1 MADKDLWQVGVCI
14 DHQFYL
20 RFTAEKVVYE
30 NGIGF
35 IEKNQQKNINDLAC
49 IALYPKEKSIA
60 FCSGVVMCSFSV
72 REGDLNDFVAD
83 YKVQFLGKEGIVS
96 IEKAAE

>member
-1 MADKDLWQVGVCI
+1 MTDKELWQVGVCI
-14 DHQFYL
+14 DHQLYL
-20 RFTAEKVVYE
+20 RFAAEKVVYE

-35 IEKNQQKNINDLAC
+35 IEKNPQKNINDLAC

-60 FCSGVVMCSFSV
+60 FCSGVAMCSFSV
-72 REGDLNDFVAD
+72 QDGNLDDFVAD
-83 YKVQFLGKEGIVS
+83 YQVQFLGKDGIVS